1 MFTLASSQYKNLGT
15 ESSKEGLAK
24 HWNSKDIL
32 EDIFIQLE
40 IAQEYTSLG
49 DSDGSDYMTNTL
61 ELCYYGGN

>member
-1 MFTLASSQYKNLGT
+1 MFFPQVPRHALGT

-24 HWNSKDIL
+24 HWNSNDIL

-49 DSDGSDYMTNTL
+49 DSDGTDY
-61 ELCYYGGN
+61 